1 MVDMY
6 NLSWHYKRL
15 MKIKYIQARK
25 SLFIYKSSKTFLKYN
40 ILNIKTIQFKGYN
53 TLDNNQ

>member
-15 MKIKYIQARK
+15 MKIKYLRENHCLFTNLRK
-25 SLFIYKSSKTFLKYN
+25 IFLKVQY
-40 ILNIKTIQFKGYN
+40 FEY
-53 TLDNNQ
+53 